1 VAKKKAKARVVKA
14 SKSIVAR
21 RASAVG
27 PHTEKSVANGVM
39 RFSYKKVRFFIHPL
53 VSSVWCDHMDKHGKP
68 PTDEQTD
75 QEATA
80 LLHLSVELP
89 EKLGKGVCI
98 QKIEK
103 FLSST
108 SIHLCMSLGEAF
120 SNIAM
125 KVRYDDSHTRR
136 LRVYISGPITKGN
149 REDNYDQADEMN
161 RQLIEAG
168 FAPLNP
174 MFSMFSRYAFE
185 IKHSDWMEVD
195 LAWIECAD
203 AVIRLPGESVGAD
216 METSHAEKLGIPV
229 FKSVEELKASMG
241 SAALEAKASK

>member
-1 VAKKKAKARVVKA
+1 MLVLSRKKNERIVIAGGIVITVVEVRGDRVRIGIEAPKEVAVHRQEV
-14 SKSIVAR
+14 
-21 RASAVG
+21 
-27 PHTEKSVANGVM
+27 
-39 RFSYKKVRFFIHPL
+39 
-53 VSSVWCDHMDKHGKP
+53 
-68 PTDEQTD
+68 

-103 FLSST
+103 FLRST

-136 LRVYISGPITKGN
+136 PRVYISGPITKGN

-195 LAWIECAD
+195 LSWIECAD

-216 METSHAEKLGIPV
+216 METSHADKLGIPV
-229 FKSVEELKASMG
+229 FKSLEDLKK
-241 SAALEAKASK
+241 ALEAKASK